1 VDELI
6 KKVSERAGINA
17 DQARKAIET
26 VADFVKTKFPAWG
39 GQIDSLLKGEGG
51 DSPLGNVAGKIGGLF
66 GH

>member
-6 KKVSERAGINA
+6 QKVSERAGINPE
-17 DQARKAIET
+17 QARKAVEA

-51 DSPLGNVAGKIGGLF
+51 NPLGDVAGKIGGLF
-66 GH
+66 GR